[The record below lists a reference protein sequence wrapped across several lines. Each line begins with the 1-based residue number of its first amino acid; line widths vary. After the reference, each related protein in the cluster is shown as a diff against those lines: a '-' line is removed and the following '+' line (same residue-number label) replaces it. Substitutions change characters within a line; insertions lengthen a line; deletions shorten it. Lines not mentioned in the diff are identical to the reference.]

1 VKHAEERITQ
11 LLEQISELTSQL
23 KQRDSSLSLER
34 EKRLGTE
41 QDLQRQN
48 ILLERTQR
56 ELNTQST
63 KSSALRA
70 EGRRARKEIVQA
82 AEYLREVA
90 GILQASMAHSADV
103 TLRLTNDSLSYDL
116 ENIDTT
122 TPSQRALHSIPRH
135 PVVNGLTGAGAG
147 AGTSSG
153 GTGVDSK
160 DAADPL
166 GIKEISSVFE
176 TIKNLTQIVRQIPQ
190 NQLSLES
197 TVRRYDTENQR
208 LQRELDGIEVV
219 YEDRIQ
225 RLESENHMLEEQVQV
240 LKNREIG
247 KMEETRSVS
256 QLQHENNL
264 LRAKCDRADQKE
276 KELLLEIA
284 SYSEYSSKTE
294 RGVVSQQLSQQ
305 QQHSSSE
312 VDQLQRE
319 IKALQ
324 QELDAVRHH
333 RTVLQDS
340 VSQLELLVYRDSD
353 EYHNTSHAQ
362 NYSASFTGSTSG
374 ATHTGVTGDVDQLA
388 LQLNRLERKQQSLD
402 ELIAVYRKGLL
413 GLYADGSFYGSTQ
426 YSSLKSAHG
435 FQGTAAGSSGSG
447 SGSGWIEREIELIK
461 KSYVTEI
468 EVLEKY
474 CGSLSARVRQGES
487 YCSELRVRLED
498 TLRALY
504 KSVILSPLPS
514 LPSLPHLPLLSL
526 SPRLSPHDLSR
537 NGKNYTNEILSH
549 QLEHLAVELTNSQ
562 QKVSTPLSL
571 SSPSLSLPTIS
582 PLLCLVLTTFCCR
595 WWR

>member
-1 VKHAEERITQ
+1 VKHAEERISQ
-11 LLEQISELTSQL
+11 LADQISELTSQL

-34 EKRLGTE
+34 EKRLGAE
-41 QDLQRQN
+41 QDLQRQK
-48 ILLERTQR
+48 ILFERTQR
-56 ELNTQST
+56 ELTTQST

-103 TLRLTNDSLSYDL
+103 TLRLTNDSSLSYDL
-116 ENIDTT
+116 ENIDTA
-122 TPSQRALHSIPRH
+122 TPTQRSSHHSLPRH
-135 PVVNGLTGAGAG
+135 TSSSAATAGAG
-147 AGTSSG
+147 V
-153 GTGVDSK
+153 GVDSK
-160 DAADPL
+160 DADPL

-176 TIKNLTQIVRQIPQ
+176 TIKNLTQVVRQIPQ
-190 NQLSLES
+190 QQLSLES

-225 RLESENHMLEEQVQV
+225 RLESENRLLEEQVQV

-247 KMEETRSVS
+247 KLEETRSVT

-284 SYSEYSSKTE
+284 SYSEYSSSKTTTTE
-294 RGVVSQQLSQQ
+294 RGGPQQ
-305 QQHSSSE
+305 QPSLAHSSSE

-319 IKALQ
+319 IRALQ

-353 EYHNTSHAQ
+353 EYHSSSHK
-362 NYSASFTGSTSG
+362 YSASLTAPTPATGAGSG
-374 ATHTGVTGDVDQLA
+374 AGDLDQLA
-388 LQLNRLERKQQSLD
+388 LQVNRLERRQQSLD

-426 YSSLKSAHG
+426 YASLKSAHG
-435 FQGTAAGSSGSG
+435 FQATGLGGGSG
-447 SGSGWIEREIELIK
+447 GGWIEREIDLIK

-504 KSVILSPLPS
+504 K
-514 LPSLPHLPLLSL
+514 
-526 SPRLSPHDLSR
+526 
-537 NGKNYTNEILSH
+537 
-549 QLEHLAVELTNSQ
+549 
-562 QKVSTPLSL
+562 
-571 SSPSLSLPTIS
+571 
-582 PLLCLVLTTFCCR
+582 
-595 WWR
+595 

>member
-135 PVVNGLTGAGAG
+135 PVVNGLTGTG

-305 QQHSSSE
+305 QQQQHSSSE

-374 ATHTGVTGDVDQLA
+374 ATHAGVTGDVDQLA

-514 LPSLPHLPLLSL
+514 LPSPP
-526 SPRLSPHDLSR
+526 
-537 NGKNYTNEILSH
+537 
-549 QLEHLAVELTNSQ
+549 
-562 QKVSTPLSL
+562 PLSL
-571 SSPSLSLPTIS
+571 VSVPS
-582 PLLCLVLTTFCCR
+582 PLTSRPL
-595 WWR
+595 